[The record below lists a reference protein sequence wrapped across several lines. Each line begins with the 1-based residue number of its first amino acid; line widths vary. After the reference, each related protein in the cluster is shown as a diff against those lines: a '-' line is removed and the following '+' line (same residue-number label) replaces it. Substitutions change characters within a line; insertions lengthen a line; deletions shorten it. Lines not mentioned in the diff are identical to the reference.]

1 MSPNSAPLRPLRE
14 IKPSRKKPL
23 NRTNPAIWSIASAY
37 NGQYNMNICSYVT
50 GISMK
55 PSRMVVGIYK
65 NTLTLELVRQSNE
78 MVLQLLANHHYKLV
92 RLLGQTSGYKK
103 EKLRSLKIP
112 VIQYKGHQCLA
123 DALSLIFLKIKQQ
136 IDAGDHWMMLC
147 DISSF
152 INLNEGIP
160 LTMDVLREKK
170 LVRI

>member
-1 MSPNSAPLRPLRE
+1 MSLNSAPLRE

-55 PSRMVVGIYK
+55 PSRMVVGVYK
-65 NTLTLELVRQSNE
+65 NTLTLELVQQSNE
-78 MVLQLLANHHYKLV
+78 MVLQLLASHHYKLV
-92 RLLGQTSGYKK
+92 KRLGQTSGLKQ
-103 EKLRSLKIP
+103 EKLRSLKNPI
-112 VIQYKGHQCLA
+112 IQYKNHQCLA
-123 DALSLIFLKIKQQ
+123 DALSLINLKIIQQ

-147 DISSF
+147 DVLNF
-152 INLNEGIP
+152 INLNDGDP